1 MNRIRFNNNS
11 IIIKSE
17 NENKTENKY
26 LVYKELIMGDTIY
39 TSNTDILNKFYELTK
54 EEYYI
59 FNLNHDLKKYSRD
72 YKMKSMEIPIIIKKL
87 MVVTNNY
94 IKFVNYVNGHSNND
108 LFDLHMKKHILH
120 YRSINHNCFEI
131 KLHNKFHF
139 KRDELSHEDKN
150 EIMILNI
157 YEKNN

>member
-1 MNRIRFNNNS
+1 MSRIRFNNNS

-39 TSNTDILNKFYELTK
+39 TSNTDILNNFYELTK

-59 FNLNHDLKKYSRD
+59 FKLNHDLNKYSMD
-72 YKMKSMEIPIIIKKL
+72 YKVKSIPIPTKIKKL
-87 MVVTNNY
+87 MIVTNNY
-94 IKFVNYVNGHSNND
+94 IKFVNYVKGDNDD
-108 LFDLHMKKHILH
+108 LFNIQMKKNILH
-120 YRSINHNCFEI
+120 YMSINHNCFEI

-150 EIMILNI
+150 EMNILNI